1 MHAFLGGSP
10 NEVPARYADASPM
23 RRVPL
28 GVPQYVAHGDR
39 DELLP
44 LAVTERYVA
53 AARATGDNV
62 DLDVIRNGGHMD
74 FIDPDS
80 AAFAALSPWLDHAF
94 R

>member
-1 MHAFLGGSP
+1 
-10 NEVPARYADASPM
+10 M
-23 RRVPL
+23 RRVTQP
-28 GVPQYVAHGDR
+28 GAGKSA
-39 DELLP
+39 LL
-44 LAVTERYVA
+44 A